1 MSANFFKRYSV
12 DAEEIERAGK
22 KKKEFDVQRVVTEC
36 DYERDQLDRRIV
48 FEMIGSRIEEEDF
61 PDETSESEAGDDDG
75 ELVEILSLAEEVNEF
90 VPARSSIN
98 FEA

>member
-1 MSANFFKRYSV
+1 
-12 DAEEIERAGK
+12 
-22 KKKEFDVQRVVTEC
+22 
-36 DYERDQLDRRIV
+36 
-48 FEMIGSRIEEEDF
+48 MIGSRLEEEDF